1 MRRTFNILVG
11 CNHTVA
17 FDRRAFMG
25 IATLANERHDVRLFE
40 HLSDVAWATVVR
52 SSGIHGII
60 AARLY
65 AGVQNDLNKLRIP
78 FVSLADV
85 PQIAANEYV
94 VAMDETAIG
103 SVAAR
108 YFLDAGYRHFAVC
121 IRPGL
126 LAPFG
131 VRVGSFANAV
141 GAAGRTCVTGPPA
154 ARPRSARQRPAKAA
168 DADFEDETSWAAD
181 AAAWI
186 AALPKPLAVFAPYD
200 YHARVVVNVAQQAGL
215 RVPDDVAVVGV
226 DDDEVYCMTT
236 SPQLSSVVTPG
247 RQVGQVALST
257 LLKVLQGERNVPKR
271 TLIRPPTVL
280 VRGSSSDFALQNED
294 VIAAVRFIREHAA
307 QGVRVDQVADRVLVS
322 RRTLERRF
330 MTTLSH
336 TVRDEIQRAKINL
349 AKRLLIDTDLPYRD
363 VARRSGI
370 GAQQRLNRLIKSA
383 TGQTPVQFRAAARQY
398 RSV

>member
-1 MRRTFNILVG
+1 MRRTFNVLVG

-25 IATLANERHDVRLFE
+25 IATLANERRDVRLFE
-40 HLSDVAWATVVR
+40 HLSDVAWRDVVR
-52 SSGIHGII
+52 SSCIHGII
-60 AARLY
+60 VARLY
-65 AGVQNDLNKLRIP
+65 TGIQADLARLGIP

-85 PQIAANEYV
+85 AEIAANEYV
-94 VAMDETAIG
+94 VAMDENAIG
-103 SVAAR
+103 AAAAR
-108 YFLDAGYRHFAVC
+108 YFLGAGYRNFAVC

-131 VRVGSFANAV
+131 VRVGSFTRAV
-141 GAAGRTCVTGPPA
+141 EAGGCDCVIGPAGPKRRAA
-154 ARPRSARQRPAKAA
+154 K
-168 DADFEDETSWAAD
+168 DDFEDETTWAAD
-181 AAAWI
+181 AAKWI
-186 AALPKPLAVFAPYD
+186 AGLPKPLAVFAPYD
-200 YHARVVVNVAQQAGL
+200 YHARVVVNVAQQVGL

-247 RQVGQVALST
+247 RQVGQLALST
-257 LLKVLQGERNVPKR
+257 LIKVLQGERNVPKR
-271 TLIRPPTVL
+271 TLVKPPTII
-280 VRGSSSDFALQNED
+280 VRGSASDFALQNED

-307 QGVRVDQVADRVLVS
+307 HGVRVDQVANHVLVS

-330 MTTLSH
+330 MATLSH
-336 TVRDEIQRAKINL
+336 TVRDEIQRAKISL

-383 TGQTPVQFRAAARQY
+383 TGQTPVQFRTAARQY